1 MDHVPTEPH
10 DTQHV
15 PHYSIP
21 MGHVSTEPHDT
32 QHVPAHSAIPGY
44 GTIEESFRTLY
55 SLTLLLRHNVNTPH
69 PNALRGSCRS
79 LSLPVTQSHC
89 GISGILLGV

>member
-15 PHYSIP
+15 PHHSIP
-21 MGHVSTEPHDT
+21 MDHVSTEPHDT

-44 GTIEESFRTLY
+44 GTIEESLRTLY

-69 PNALRGSCRS
+69 PNSLREVPVGRCLC
-79 LSLPVTQSHC
+79 LSPKVTVVYQVFC
-89 GISGILLGV
+89 